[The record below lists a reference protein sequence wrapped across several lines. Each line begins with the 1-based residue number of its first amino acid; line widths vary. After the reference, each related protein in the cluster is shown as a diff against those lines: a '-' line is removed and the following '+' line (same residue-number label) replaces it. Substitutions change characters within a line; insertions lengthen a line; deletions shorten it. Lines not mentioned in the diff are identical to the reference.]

1 MSLAPFILIGCGGSG
16 VLSVRHV
23 RDEVKARLRTYGIEK
38 IPGAWQFIGI
48 DATPVQAD
56 LTEASPL
63 PPLDYL
69 QLNAGARKLTQLESI
84 LTAAHPP
91 VSRRGYKELFG
102 WRPNPQLFPQDTT
115 VGLTNRAVGRVVGTI
130 ALQAP
135 GIRQRIDKAVNDCQ
149 SGASQLN
156 TVAREMGLTLGG
168 YDTMSTNVLVVTS
181 MAGGCGAGISLDVV
195 DLLMKYGGAGVQ
207 PILIAYG
214 TDIFASSQ
222 QHMSSNNLGYIAELL
237 NASWS
242 DKPPHTDIFKAS
254 SYVPDNRKPRATF
267 VLGRRNLQG
276 KDLEDSRNVYRSVGI
291 TIAGWMTTPT
301 VRQRFQDWVIGNWDA
316 APLRLG
322 GMGFADDWTTGC
334 VSSFGSA
341 TLAVGRKRFREYA
354 RKYVLRDLYEHHH
367 RGFKQVALSV
377 FGDDGDRGIEQAIK
391 SRLVDH
397 FLPEVIEAFGL
408 KNRFDRQMGI
418 LNDGSAQISDALL
431 SRSHL
436 EAFAGKVRSELDE
449 KLPSESLRGSEW
461 STIIRDELPAIK
473 RRVRVDA
480 EANYKSREEDWLA
493 ALVKKVLHSS
503 NQYLTRL
510 TLPVM
515 IDLSQRISEELGRSS
530 NDFKTSA
537 QVGEEKSTILTQD
550 ANNELADVA
559 SNPLMKDSPQVLNA
573 IELFAAAASQEL
585 KAHLSRSVAQTLEQ
599 VIINLM
605 QPLNNAFRRAKDD
618 VDQVADV
625 ATSGQAPLISKWPER
640 NIVPR
645 SFQPSPIEH
654 LLDDFEDWPVM
665 IERLLR
671 TAEPVRTG
679 ESTVDA
685 IRRAISSGVE
695 QPGEIGK
702 NEIRPLVWTQNNA
715 PIDFAR
721 TVPMSLEVGLDLVSL
736 EERVDRWLGK
746 PGSKLS
752 DYLREGLKAYLID
765 TDHPEHAARMR
776 KFREKFQSA
785 LEQAR
790 PFVQVDPVYFATS
803 YPGASL
809 TLGYTVEPIPFQS
822 GHPAHTEAENLIR
835 INVGGAGGEI
845 TYTDQDRESVTVSCF
860 FEKPMFPGVIS
871 SMFEAISQHA
881 VGFQGRASDLRGWL
895 DFKRGRTLDE
905 CIPLPANVTRALV
918 RGFIVGRLTGLIK
931 LPKNSSEPVEISS
944 PAGALKFPH
953 PSYAVLSHQLTSLLM
968 SFVLCFLEV
977 SRSRSQAFAA
987 YAQLFTLGT
996 VSADGDISPNR
1007 FVVSGEL
1014 ARYLESGQTD
1024 LASIDTKNSI
1034 GDDRNKRIAT
1044 ALQHIS
1050 SVIVALKTLDGKP
1063 FDGSETVNR
1072 LVTWDD
1078 DSVPVREIADLLIE
1092 EYERVEKAI
1101 KSYTEPG
1108 VGKDIP
1114 E

>member
-1 MSLAPFILIGCGGSG
+1 
-16 VLSVRHV
+16 VRHV
-23 RDEVKARLRTYGIEK
+23 RDEVKARLRVHGIEK
-38 IPGAWQFIGI
+38 IPDAWQFIGI

-69 QLNAGARKLTQLESI
+69 QLRAGATKLTQLESI
-84 LTAAHPP
+84 LRAAHPP

-102 WRPNPQLFPQDTT
+102 WRPNPQLFPQDIT
-115 VGLTNRAVGRVVGTI
+115 VGLTNRAVGRVVGTV

-135 GIRQRIDKAVNDCQ
+135 GLRQRIDKAVNDCR
-149 SGASQLN
+149 SGAAQLN
-156 TVAREMGLTLGG
+156 TVARDMGLTVGG
-168 YDTMSTNVLVVTS
+168 YDTMSTNVLVITS

-214 TDIFASSQ
+214 TDIFADSQ
-222 QHMSSNNLGYIAELL
+222 QYMSSNNLGYIAELL

-242 DKPPHTDIFKAS
+242 DKPPHSDIFKAS
-254 SYVPDNRKPRATF
+254 AYVPDNRKPRATF

-276 KDLEDSRNVYRSVGI
+276 MDLQDSRNVYRSVGI
-291 TIAGWMTTPT
+291 TIAGWMTTPS

-322 GMGFADDWTTGC
+322 GMGFANDWTTGC

-367 RGFKQVALSV
+367 RGFKKVAISV
-377 FGDDGDRGIEQAIK
+377 FGDEGDRGIEQTIK
-391 SRLVDH
+391 SKLVDR
-397 FLPEVIEAFGL
+397 FLPEVTESFGL
-408 KNRFDRQMGI
+408 KNAFDKQMGI

-436 EAFAGKVRSELDE
+436 EAFAGKIRSELDAV
-449 KLPSESLRGSEW
+449 LPSESIRGSEW
-461 STIIRDELPAIK
+461 STIIREELPAIK
-473 RRVRVDA
+473 RRARVDA
-480 EANYKSREEDWLA
+480 EAAYKAREEVWLA
-493 ALVKKVLHSS
+493 SLVKKVLHNS

-515 IDLSQRISEELGRSS
+515 IDLSQRINEELGRSS
-530 NDFKTSA
+530 NEFKTSA
-537 QVGEEKSTILTQD
+537 QVGEEKSTVLLQD

-559 SNPLMKDSPQVLNA
+559 SNSLTKDSPQVLNA
-573 IELFAAAASQEL
+573 IELFAAAGSQEL

-618 VDQVADV
+618 VDQVADS
-625 ATSGQAPLISKWPER
+625 ATAGQAPLITKWPER
-640 NIVPR
+640 HIVPR

-654 LLDDFEDWPVM
+654 LLDSYEDWPAT

-671 TAEPVRTG
+671 TAEPVRPG
-679 ESTVDA
+679 ESTEEA
-685 IRRAISSGVE
+685 IRRGISDGVE
-695 QPGEIGK
+695 QPGDISK
-702 NEIRPLVWTQNNA
+702 NDIRPLIWTQNNA

-721 TVPMSLEVGLDLVSL
+721 TSPMSLEVGLDLASL

-746 PGSKLS
+746 PGSRLS

-765 TDHPEHAARMR
+765 TNHPEHAARMR

-790 PFVQVDPVYFATS
+790 PFVQVDPVYFATA
-803 YPGASL
+803 YPNTSNN
-809 TLGYTVEPIPFQS
+809 LGYTVEPIPFQS

-845 TYTDQDRESVTVSCF
+845 AYTDQDRESVTVSCF

-881 VGFQGRASDLRGWL
+881 VAFGGRASDLRGWL

-905 CIPLPANVTRALV
+905 CIPLPADVTRTLI
-918 RGFIVGRLTGLIK
+918 RGFVVGRLTGLVK

-944 PAGALKFPH
+944 PDGTLQFPH
-953 PSYAVLSHQLTSLLM
+953 PSYSVLSHHLTSLLM

-977 SRSRSQAFAA
+977 SRLRSQAFAA
-987 YAQLFTLGT
+987 YAQLFRLGV
-996 VSADGDISPNR
+996 VSADGDIAPNR
-1007 FVVSGEL
+1007 FVVSGDL
-1014 ARYLESGQTD
+1014 AEYLESGKTA
-1024 LASIDTKNSI
+1024 LTSIGSKNST
-1034 GDDRNKRIAT
+1034 GVDRSERIAT
-1044 ALQHIS
+1044 ALEHIS
-1050 SVIVALKTLDGKP
+1050 SVVEALKALDAKP

-1072 LVTWDD
+1072 LVTWVD

-1092 EYERVEKAI
+1092 EYERVEQAI
-1101 KSYTEPG
+1101 KNYREPG
-1108 VGKDIP
+1108 IGREIP
-1114 E
+1114 Q